1 MLIPSVPDPVSFF
14 KKKNNK
20 IISEIYPGLETR
32 VTGSEISERMTAGNW
47 SYLTI
52 SFDPLVT
59 IQKPSPWNWYTYL
72 AVLGGTMGLW
82 LGLGMLQLIEIL
94 AQKVAAAQTD

>member
-1 MLIPSVPDPVSFF
+1 
-14 KKKNNK
+14 
-20 IISEIYPGLETR
+20 
-32 VTGSEISERMTAGNW
+32 MTAGNW

-59 IQKPSPWNWYTYL
+59 IQKPSAWNWYTHL

>member
-1 MLIPSVPDPVSFF
+1 MTV
-14 KKKNNK
+14 
-20 IISEIYPGLETR
+20 IYPGLETR

-59 IQKPSPWNWYTYL
+59 FQKPSPWNWYTYL
-72 AVLGGTMGLW
+72 AAVGGTLGLW
-82 LGLGMLQLIEIL
+82 LGLGMVQLIEIL
-94 AQKVAAAQTD
+94 AQKFAAAPIKKV